1 MEALVQHPIDSH
13 KPIEGWDSRTESLL
27 GPKGMACL
35 QNSSVFIAGVGGVGG
50 YAAEMLAR
58 SGVGHLTLVDADT
71 VSVSNLNRQLIATI
85 PNIGKPK
92 TELFRERFSE
102 INPAL
107 DVTAVSDFLTQENIG
122 ILLASRHYD
131 FVIDAIDTVAP
142 KVALISHCL
151 RNGIPVIS
159 SMGAGGRRDPSKVG
173 YADLWE
179 TREDGLARAVRQRLK
194 KAGLRWPLKVVASS
208 EAPRAAA
215 VIELDERNK
224 RSSYG
229 TLPTIPSLFGIYL
242 AAYVIEKLTHR

>member
-1 MEALVQHPIDSH
+1 MEAPVQHPIDSH

-27 GPKGMACL
+27 GPEGMARL
-35 QNSSVFIAGVGGVGG
+35 RNSRVFIAGVGGVGG

-58 SGVGHLTLVDADT
+58 SGVGHLTLVDSDT

-85 PNIGKPK
+85 PNIGKLK
-92 TELFRERFSE
+92 TRLFRERFEE

-107 DVTAVSDFLTQENIG
+107 EVTAVPEFLTPENIG
-122 ILLASRHYD
+122 SLLSARCYD

-142 KVALISHCL
+142 KVALITHCL
-151 RNGIPVIS
+151 RHGIPVIS
-159 SMGAGGRRDPSKVG
+159 SMGAGGRRDLSKVG
-173 YADLWE
+173 YADVWE

-194 KAGLRWPLKVVASS
+194 KAGLRCPLKVVASS
-208 EAPRAAA
+208 EAPKASA

-229 TLPTIPSLFGIYL
+229 TLPTVPALFGIYL
-242 AAYVIEKLTHR
+242 AAYVIEKLTYR